1 MNTTLITGASSGIGA
16 AFARKLAAR
25 GRNVLLVAR
34 SEDKLIALC
43 NELGRLTS
51 IRAQYV
57 ALDLQ
62 QPDAAAQLFEETKK
76 RELEIDMLINNAGF
90 GSMGDFIKLDLDR
103 ELEMIQLNV
112 RAVVALTHRFLG
124 PMRERKGGTIINV
137 ASTASFQA
145 VPYMATYA
153 ATKAFVLS
161 FSEAIGEENRLHG
174 IHVMALCPG
183 VTETKFFEAAK
194 VDRPPMRTIQTP
206 EEVVDTALR
215 GLARQKSLVIS
226 GWTNWITV
234 EAERIAPRSVV
245 TKVAARVLRSRFEEK
260 VVRRRLRWTEFLTSA
275 LVRRCCRCR
284 F

>member
-1 MNTTLITGASSGIGA
+1 MNTTLITGASAGIGA

-57 ALDLQ
+57 ALDLRE
-62 QPDAAAQLFEETKK
+62 PDAGAQLFEETKK

-90 GSMGDFIKLDLDR
+90 GSMGDFTKLDLDR
-103 ELEMIQLNV
+103 ELEMIELNV
-112 RAVVALTHRFLG
+112 RAVVDLTHRFLG
-124 PMRERKGGTIINV
+124 PMRERKRGTIINV
-137 ASTASFQA
+137 ASTAAFQA

-161 FSEAIGEENRLHG
+161 FSEAIGEENRMHG

-183 VTETKFFEAAK
+183 VTETNFFEASK
-194 VDRPPMRTIQTP
+194 IDRPPMRTIQTA

-215 GLARQKSLVIS
+215 ALGRQKSVVIS
-226 GWTNWITV
+226 GWTNWFTV
-234 EAERIAPRSVV
+234 AAERFVPRSMV
-245 TKVAARVLRSRFEEK
+245 TKVAAKALRSRFEQ
-260 VVRRRLRWTEFLTSA
+260 
-275 LVRRCCRCR
+275 
-284 F
+284 

>member
-51 IRAQYV
+51 IRAQYI

-62 QPDAAAQLFEETKK
+62 QPDAAAQLFEETQK

-90 GSMGDFIKLDLDR
+90 GSMGDFGRLDLDR
-103 ELEMIQLNV
+103 ELEIIQLNV
-112 RAVVALTHRFLG
+112 RALVDLTHRFLQ
-124 PMRERKGGTIINV
+124 PMRERKRGTIINV
-137 ASTASFQA
+137 ASTAGFQA

-161 FSEAIGEENRLHG
+161 FSEALWEENRPYGVEVL
-174 IHVMALCPG
+174 ALCPG
-183 VTETKFFEAAK
+183 VTETGFFAAADIQK
-194 VDRPPMRTIQTP
+194 PPARTVETP
-206 EEVVDTALR
+206 EQVVETALR
-215 GLARQKSLVIS
+215 GLKRRKSSIIS
-226 GWTNWITV
+226 GAPNKLMIAT
-234 EAERIAPRSVV
+234 ERFVPRSF
-245 TKVAARVLRSRFEEK
+245 VLRTIGSVMRN
-260 VVRRRLRWTEFLTSA
+260 VRGNK
-275 LVRRCCRCR
+275 
-284 F
+284 

>member
-25 GRNVLLVAR
+25 GRNVFLVAR

-51 IRAQYV
+51 IRAQYL

-76 RELEIDMLINNAGF
+76 RELEIEMLINNAGF
-90 GSMGDFIKLDLDR
+90 GSMGDFAKLDLNR
-103 ELEMIQLNV
+103 ELEIIQLNV
-112 RAVVALTHRFLG
+112 RALVDLTHRFLG
-124 PMRERKGGTIINV
+124 PMRERKRGTIINV
-137 ASTASFQA
+137 ASTAGFQP

-161 FSEAIGEENRLHG
+161 FSEALWEENRLHG
-174 IHVMALCPG
+174 VHVMALCPG
-183 VTETKFFEAAK
+183 VTETNFFEASGM
-194 VDRPPMRTIQTP
+194 DHPPMRMIQTP

-215 GLARQKSLVIS
+215 ALNRHKSAVVS
-226 GWTNWITV
+226 GWTNSLAV
-234 EAERIAPRSVV
+234 QAERFFPRSFV
-245 TKVAARVLRSRFEEK
+245 TKVVGKALRSRVEE
-260 VVRRRLRWTEFLTSA
+260 
-275 LVRRCCRCR
+275 
-284 F
+284 

>member
-51 IRAQYV
+51 IRAQYL
-57 ALDLQ
+57 ALDLTK
-62 QPDAAAQLFEETKK
+62 PDDRLQLFEETKK

-90 GSMGDFIKLDLDR
+90 GSMGDFVKLDLER
-103 ELEMIQLNV
+103 EVEMIELNV
-112 RAVVALTHRFLG
+112 TALVELTQRFLG
-124 PMRERKGGTIINV
+124 PMRERQRGTIINV
-137 ASTASFQA
+137 ASTAGFQP

-161 FSEAIGEENRLHG
+161 FSEALWDENRMHG

-183 VTETKFFEAAK
+183 VTETNFFEAAGI
-194 VDRPPMRTIQTP
+194 DRPPMRTVQTP
-206 EEVVDTALR
+206 EEVVETALR
-215 GLARQKSLVIS
+215 ALHRQKSLVIS
-226 GWTNWITV
+226 GWANWFVV
-234 EAERIAPRSVV
+234 EAERFVPRSMV
-245 TKVAARVLRSRFEEK
+245 TKVAGNALRSRFED
-260 VVRRRLRWTEFLTSA
+260 
-275 LVRRCCRCR
+275 
-284 F
+284 

>member
-16 AFARKLAAR
+16 AFARKLSAR

-51 IRAQYV
+51 IRAQYL

-62 QPDAAAQLFEETKK
+62 QPDAGSQLLEETQK
-76 RELEIDMLINNAGF
+76 RGLEIEMLINNAGF
-90 GSMGDFIKLDLDR
+90 GSMGEFVKLDLEH
-103 ELEMIQLNV
+103 ELDMIQLNV
-112 RAVVALTHRFLG
+112 RSLVDLTHRFLG
-124 PMRERKGGTIINV
+124 PMRERKRGTIINV
-137 ASTASFQA
+137 ASTAAFQA

-161 FSEAIGEENRLHG
+161 FSEAVAEENRAHG

-183 VTETKFFEAAK
+183 VTETNFFQASGM
-194 VDRPPMRTIQTP
+194 DRPPMRTIQTA

-226 GWTNWITV
+226 GWTNWLTV

-245 TKVAARVLRSRFEEK
+245 TKVAARVLRSRVEE
-260 VVRRRLRWTEFLTSA
+260 
-275 LVRRCCRCR
+275 
-284 F
+284 